1 MAPQRRPPAARERHG
16 HVAHRGDGCARRCEE
31 GREQPALQ
39 LVEVDAH
46 APRARVRA
54 QRRAHRSTPR
64 VGGRGRRAG
73 ARVGEG
79 IGERERLGRGGVCV
93 ITDGDDTA
101 ARAVEPRHEDVTV
114 AAELQLR
121 GVAELLQHC
130 RRSGHQL
137 LTLLTEGGH
146 VERVGQRVAA
156 ARRAAVG
163 TGYPA
168 GRYTGVVEAHR
179 VVECRYLGV
188 ERRPPRAACGQEAQ
202 RARGAGASMDLRGP

>member
-79 IGERERLGRGGVCV
+79 IGERERVHQGEVGALAQLGRGGVCV
-93 ITDGDDTA
+93 IANGDDTA

-121 GVAELLQHC
+121 GVAELLQHR

-146 VERVGQRVAA
+146 VE
-156 ARRAAVG
+156 
-163 TGYPA
+163 
-168 GRYTGVVEAHR
+168 
-179 VVECRYLGV
+179 
-188 ERRPPRAACGQEAQ
+188 
-202 RARGAGASMDLRGP
+202 